1 MPPRNCPSGRQ
12 SYPPNGPAAALPLAS
27 GLRYTLGMII
37 TIDGPAGSGKS
48 TVARGLAAQLG
59 IAYLDTGA
67 TYRAMTL
74 KAMRSNVDLQDETS
88 LAPLANKT
96 DIQLV
101 PRSDGVEVILD
112 GQDVSQNIRSTEVS
126 DNSHHIA
133 RSPAVREVLVALQ
146 RRLGHALG
154 EFVAEGRDQGSVVF
168 PDADVKFYLDASPQ
182 VRAMRRY
189 RELMAAGQEVDYVQV
204 LQGIIKRD
212 GQDKTRS
219 VAPLV
224 RPEGAIML
232 DTSDMTIDEVI
243 DELIRHVE
251 QKF

>member
-1 MPPRNCPSGRQ
+1 M
-12 SYPPNGPAAALPLAS
+12 
-27 GLRYTLGMII
+27 RYTLGMII

-48 TVARGLAAQLG
+48 TVARRLAAQLG

-74 KAMRSNVDLQDETS
+74 KAMQSNVNLQDESS
-88 LAPLANKT
+88 LAPLVRKT
-96 DIQLV
+96 DIRLV
-101 PRSDGVEVILD
+101 PRPDGVEVILD
-112 GQDVSQNIRSTEVS
+112 GRDVSQDIRSTEVS

-133 RSPAVREVLVALQ
+133 RSPAVREVLVSLQ
-146 RRLGHALG
+146 RRLGGMLG

-189 RELMAAGQEVDYVQV
+189 KELMADGQEVDYIQV
-204 LQGIIKRD
+204 LQGIIERD

-224 RPEGAIML
+224 RPEGAIAI
-232 DTSDMTIDEVI
+232 DTSDMTIEEVV
-243 DELIRHVE
+243 DELARYVE